1 MPKFRPSR
9 LSEISRRN
17 RQEIIKARL
26 SRRELFRMGLITS
39 SGYLV
44 HKSGLSAWA
53 DGGCN
58 PGECKPG
65 CSPPTIAFVDP
76 ITFPPL
82 LPERNPAVDPAFT
95 FSPPGADGT
104 NPSRQ
109 GRFSVSEQSYDY
121 FETMARAG
129 FDTPQFT
136 ATNGDIRETL
146 ATLWYHDHRVEHT
159 AENVYKGLAGNEFIF
174 NASAT

>member
-9 LSEISRRN
+9 LSEISRNN
-17 RQEIIKARL
+17 RQEIITARL
-26 SRRELFRMGLITS
+26 NRRELFRMGLITS

-58 PGECKPG
+58 PGECRQG
-65 CSPPTIAFVDP
+65 CSPPTIPFVDP

-95 FSPPGADGT
+95 FSPPRAVP
-104 NPSRQ
+104 NQ
-109 GRFSVSEQSYDY
+109 IGRASC
-121 FETMARAG
+121 
-129 FDTPQFT
+129 
-136 ATNGDIRETL
+136 RE
-146 ATLWYHDHRVEHT
+146 RV
-159 AENVYKGLAGNEFIF
+159 
-174 NASAT
+174 

>member
-9 LSEISRRN
+9 LSEISRNN
-17 RQEIIKARL
+17 RQEIITARL

-95 FSPPGADGT
+95 FSPPNAVPNRAT
-104 NPSRQ
+104 NPATGIPFE
-109 GRFSVSEQSYDY
+109 GRTQVHQFRDRFPPQQFFATRMGPIS
-121 FETMARAG
+121 
-129 FDTPQFT
+129 TPPS
-136 ATNGDIRETL
+136 ATIRE
-146 ATLWYHDHRVEHT
+146 
-159 AENVYKGLAGNEFIF
+159 ISP
-174 NASAT
+174 ASGRT